1 MKKYLVIYHAP
12 VDAMSQTAE
21 ATPEERAKG
30 MDAWMQWAKSS
41 GEKLVEMGSP
51 LMNGF
56 EINTSGK
63 TKTSTKNVSG
73 YSVIQAEDMEDAK
86 SVVEKNPHLNG
97 WNAECTIEV
106 HEFMP
111 MEM

>member
-1 MKKYLVIYHAP
+1 
-12 VDAMSQTAE
+12 
-21 ATPEERAKG
+21 
-30 MDAWMQWAKSS
+30 
-41 GEKLVEMGSP
+41 
-51 LMNGF
+51 
-56 EINTSGK
+56 
-63 TKTSTKNVSG
+63 
-73 YSVIQAEDMEDAK
+73 MEDAK

>member
-12 VDAMSQTAE
+12 AEAMSQMDE

-30 MDAWMQWAKSS
+30 MDEWMQWAKNC
-41 GEKLVEMGSP
+41 GDKLVEMGSP
-51 LMNGF
+51 LMSGF

-63 TKTSTKNVSG
+63 TKASTKNVRG
-73 YSVIQAEDMEDAK
+73 YSIIQAEDMEEAT
-86 SVVEKNPHLNG
+86 SLIERNPHLNG
-97 WNAECTIEV
+97 WNDESTIEI

-111 MEM
+111 IEM